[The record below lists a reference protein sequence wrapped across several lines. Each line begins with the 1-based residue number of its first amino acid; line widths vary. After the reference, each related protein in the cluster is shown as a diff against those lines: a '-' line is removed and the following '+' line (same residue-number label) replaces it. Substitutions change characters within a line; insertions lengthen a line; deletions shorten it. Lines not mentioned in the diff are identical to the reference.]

1 MAKTTLPPWMFNLD
15 GTFLGFV
22 GDDPA
27 RAKAIYLEVEGEWLT
42 IKLPKEVRTVLKAR
56 LQPGDYLRCIGRT
69 EFDGHTIKLKAHQ
82 VFVLLPPRPTP
93 RPAPSAHPT
102 QTPHPTAAPR
112 SAANRTAASPAAA
125 SSPAASHPSLR
136 PDAPAAA
143 AHAIK
148 IQVCRK
154 SGCQKRGGRQLV
166 EALKQA
172 LRDRNLHSQ
181 VDIQYTG
188 CQNHCAKAPTF
199 TVMPG
204 GHRYSQ
210 VKLSRLPGV
219 LDRHFAPAKPMPL

>member
-1 MAKTTLPPWMFNLD
+1 MATTTLPPWMFNLD
-15 GTFLGFV
+15 GTFLGFA

-27 RAKAIYLEVEGEWLT
+27 RAKAIYLDVEGEWLT
-42 IKLPKEVRTVLKAR
+42 IKLPRPVRDVLKSR

-69 EFDGHTIKLKAHQ
+69 EFDGSTIKLKAHQ
-82 VFVLLPPRPTP
+82 VFMLLPPRPTP
-93 RPAPSAHPT
+93 RSGPSRQPP
-102 QTPHPTAAPR
+102 QTT
-112 SAANRTAASPAAA
+112 SPAAA
-125 SSPAASHPSLR
+125 PLPSASHASASHPSLR
-136 PDAPAAA
+136 PDAHLAP

-172 LRDRNLHSQ
+172 LRDRNLHAQ

-188 CQNHCAKAPTF
+188 CQNHCSKAPTF

-204 GHRYSQ
+204 GHRYSR
-210 VKLSRLPGV
+210 VKLSSLPGV
-219 LDRHFAPAKPMPL
+219 LDRHLAPAKPVPL